1 MGVPSSGRARF
12 HETVRVRSG
21 PSTSSSQVA
30 TYYPGEEVNYDSVVQ
45 GDGRTWISYISSSGV
60 RRYCCAIDTDGSQ
73 YITVSGSPAA
83 PHSPPP
89 SSSGFPLQ
97 HQFSGVNETIR
108 KEGCLFLAVCWLG
121 GLNNMAECL
130 DFWNWCV
137 RNGKVK
143 SASDAYMMVS
153 GHALADECAR
163 MWKRSRRAGSVATNS
178 AHSHWWVVD
187 GDDVVYNSSPGRY

>member
-1 MGVPSSGRARF
+1 MSIPSSGRARF
-12 HETVRVRSG
+12 IETVRVRSG
-21 PSTSSSQVA
+21 PSASSSKTA
-30 TYYPGEEVNYDSVVQ
+30 MYYPGEKVNYDSVVQ
-45 GDGRTWISYISSSGV
+45 SEGRIWISYVSTSGA
-60 RRYCCAIDTDGSQ
+60 RRYCCAIDTDGTQ
-73 YITVSGSPAA
+73 YITVDGS
-83 PHSPPP
+83 

-163 MWKRSRRAGSVATNS
+163 MWKRSRRSGSIVSNS
-178 AHSHWWVVD
+178 AHSHWWVVN
-187 GDDVVYNSSPGRY
+187 GGSVVYNSSPGRY